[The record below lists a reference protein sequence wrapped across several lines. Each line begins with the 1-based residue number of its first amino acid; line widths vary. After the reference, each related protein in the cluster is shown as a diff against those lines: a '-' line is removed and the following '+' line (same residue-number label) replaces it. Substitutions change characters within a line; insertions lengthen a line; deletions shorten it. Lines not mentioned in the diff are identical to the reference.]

1 MFQIGNIEQIN
12 LANNKET
19 LYNNFNESESG
30 YNEQNNG
37 QTIGRND
44 ETTRLYEESKP
55 QQDRE
60 YSWEEY
66 NRWEQSV
73 KPIEINKQAA
83 EEFGLNKI
91 IDHENFES
99 DILHNENTRDILS
112 DIIESFIII

>member
-1 MFQIGNIEQIN
+1 MFQSGNIEQIN

-37 QTIGRND
+37 RTIERND
-44 ETTRLYEESKP
+44 GTSRLFEESTEK
-55 QQDRE
+55 QRE
-60 YSWEEY
+60 YSWDEY
-66 NRWEQSV
+66 NKWEESI
-73 KPIEINKQAA
+73 KPIEISKQAA
-83 EEFGLNKI
+83 EEFGLNKM